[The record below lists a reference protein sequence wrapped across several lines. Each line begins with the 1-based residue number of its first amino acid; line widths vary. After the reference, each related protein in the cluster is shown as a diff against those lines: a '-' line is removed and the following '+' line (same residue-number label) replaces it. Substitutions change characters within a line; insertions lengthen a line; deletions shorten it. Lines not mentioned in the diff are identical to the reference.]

1 MASRVKVVK
10 WFLVG
15 SLCLFCSM
23 AAVRGQDAASKL
35 FNDGITYLNNAQFD
49 DAAKAFQT
57 IVTSYPTFAQIENAH
72 LLAGRAYF
80 FAKKYNDA
88 ITVLAKEAAP
98 NGKPEY
104 RGQGLFLTALAQFSA
119 AQDKTTGAN
128 VDTAGFTT
136 DVATFTTL
144 INFIQ
149 QNPTADNKTFLEQAL
164 YFRSLANY
172 EINKYDASVQ
182 DLVTLTG
189 PQYADSL
196 SLPDYRLQLG
206 DIYSIQTSN
215 LTNDKNASP
224 ASVTDLANKAISTLD
239 QVINDPNALVQAN
252 DASMSK
258 AQVLVMLAQLN
269 GNTSDGYQ
277 KALDAYRQ
285 IKRKA
290 DLIPAQQ
297 ARLQQLRDIAQKI
310 AVQNAQNHTSGGTD
324 QLALLIAREQGKLD
338 SLQAADTPDPIIE
351 ALIGIAQCYIN
362 ITGPD
367 GKKEADE
374 SRTILHRLVDHAK
387 LTPDQQKKVDFAI
400 LLSYVLGGQTDKAG
414 KALDDYLTKHAGDP
428 NADSLS
434 LQIAQELF
442 KRKDNE
448 GALAQAQRSIK
459 DFPKG
464 RYVADA
470 FTLEARI
477 LTALGRIKE
486 SDALVDDFLKANPTS
501 PLAYQMLL
509 TRGANK
515 SANNDLPGALADFG
529 KVKDATSAAPE
540 LQSGAAA
547 SYIQTLQK
555 MNNYDGV
562 VTEVKKY
569 EAKFTDPS
577 NKALPAVMFFG
588 AQALA
593 AKGDPGAVAA
603 LQDVARKFPK
613 DPVIAPIALYSVVT
627 AYQKA
632 GNLPLML
639 QAAKDLQATCPEAY
653 SQILLADDAVSDVL
667 TKQKP
672 PRYDDAAALYE
683 PLTKAS
689 DETIAAPAQNKVGDV
704 RLAQAKAFHY
714 QSLPPAG
721 TPGATVTR
729 ADAQKA
735 LSAAETAYLT
745 TLKSFPNQQSAIG
758 DAIEG
763 LVNVAQRN
771 FSWGVFKAESDFE
784 PYLGQVSKDL
794 TSPDMQA
801 HFEMAKAGLVFVVK
815 GGAAQ
820 YPAALERYRKIVA
833 ANPGVN
839 LTRQETDQ
847 FGGLLLQAKDYETAQ
862 KIYQQLLSSA
872 PSTDA
877 ASQAIAYYGLGAV
890 ALAQNQL
897 PAAKDNFTKMFSL
910 PGGAAW
916 SKHLS
921 DAQFG
926 LAYAEEQSG
935 TPTDIAAAKQTYSQL
950 MKSVAAGPIV
960 QTKSLL
966 GYGRILDKAGN
977 GLKPEPQGP
986 NEFAVHYFLQPNLFF
1001 QTATPEQSA
1010 EGLYLAGQVYDKAGD
1025 KANAKKQYDQILT
1038 TYKTLAP
1045 DWAAKA
1051 QAAEGQ

>member
-15 SLCLFCSM
+15 SLCLLCSITV
-23 AAVRGQDAASKL
+23 VRGQDAASKL
-35 FNDGITYLNNAQFD
+35 FNDGITYLNNAQYD
-49 DAAKAFQT
+49 EAAKNFQT
-57 IVTSYPTFAQIENAH
+57 IVTSYPTFQQIDTAH
-72 LLAGRAYF
+72 LLAGRAFF
-80 FAKKYNDA
+80 FAKKYSDA
-88 ITVLAKEAAP
+88 INVLQKEAAS
-98 NGKPEY
+98 NGKPEF

-119 AQDKTTGAN
+119 AQEKSSGSN

-149 QNPTADNKTFLEQAL
+149 QNPSADNRTFLEQAL

-172 EINKYDASVQ
+172 ELNKYDTSAQ
-182 DLVTLTG
+182 DLVSLTTDS
-189 PQYADSL
+189 QYAQSL
-196 SLPDYRLQLG
+196 SRPDYLLQLG
-206 DIYSIQTSN
+206 DIYSIETSN
-215 LTNDKNASP
+215 LTSDKNATSS
-224 ASVTDLANKAISTLD
+224 SVSEMGNKAIATLD

-269 GNTSDGYQ
+269 GNASDGYQ
-277 KALDAYRQ
+277 KALDAYRL

-297 ARLQQLRDIAQKI
+297 ARLQQLRDIAQKL

-351 ALIGIAQCYIN
+351 ALIGIAECYIN

-374 SRTILHRLVDHAK
+374 SRTVLHRLTEHAN
-387 LTPDQQKKVDFAI
+387 LTPDQKKKVDFNI

-414 KALDDYLTKHAGDP
+414 AALDNYLKQHAGDP

-442 KRKDNE
+442 KRKDND
-448 GALAQAQRSIK
+448 GALVQAQRSIK
-459 DFPKG
+459 DFKNG
-464 RYVADA
+464 RYIGDA
-470 FTLEARI
+470 YTLEARI
-477 LTALGRIKE
+477 LTAMGRIKE
-486 SDALVDDFLKANPTS
+486 SDAVVDDFLASNPTS
-501 PLAYQMLL
+501 PLAFQMLL

-515 SANNDLPGALADFG
+515 AANNDLPGALLDFG
-529 KVKDATSAAPE
+529 KVKDATGAAPE

-555 MNNYDGV
+555 LSKFDDV
-562 VTEVKKY
+562 IAEVKKY
-569 EAKFTDPS
+569 EAKYTDPT
-577 NKALPAVMFFG
+577 NKALPAVMLFG

-593 AKGDPGAVAA
+593 AKNDPGAIAA

-627 AYQKA
+627 AYQRA
-632 GNLPLML
+632 GNLTLML
-639 QAAKDLQATCPEAY
+639 QAAKDLQTTCPEAY
-653 SQILLADDAVSDVL
+653 SQILLADDAVSAEL
-667 TKQKP
+667 MKQKP
-672 PRYDDAAALYE
+672 PRYDDAAALYD
-683 PLTKAS
+683 PLTKAG
-689 DETIAAPAQNKVGDV
+689 DETIAAPAENKIGDV
-704 RLAQAKAFHY
+704 RFAQAKAFHY

-721 TPGATVTR
+721 TPNATVTR

-735 LSAAETAYLT
+735 LTAAETAYVT
-745 TLKSFPNQQSAIG
+745 TLKNWPQQINSVG

-771 FSWGVFKAESDFE
+771 RSWGVFKDDTDYET
-784 PYLGQVSKDL
+784 YLTQVSKDL
-794 TSPDMQA
+794 TSPDMPA

-815 GGAAQ
+815 NGATQ
-820 YPAALERYRKIVA
+820 YPAALDRYRKVVA
-833 ANPGVN
+833 ANPSLR
-839 LTRQETDQ
+839 LTRQEADQ

-862 KIYQQLLSSA
+862 KVYQQLLANAASN
-872 PSTDA
+872 DA
-877 ASQAIAYYGLGAV
+877 ASLAVAYNGLGSV
-890 ALAQNQL
+890 ALAQNQF

-910 PGGAAW
+910 PGGAGW
-916 SKHLS
+916 SKHIS
-921 DAQFG
+921 EAQYG
-926 LAYAEEQSG
+926 LAFAQENAG
-935 TPTDIAAAKQTYSQL
+935 TPQDLAAAKLTYGQL
-950 MKSVAAGPIV
+950 MKSVAAGAVI
-960 QTKSLL
+960 QTKALV
-966 GYGRILDKAGN
+966 GYGRILDKQGN
-977 GLKPEPQGP
+977 GLKPELAGP
-986 NEFAVHYFLQPNLFF
+986 NEYAVHYFLQPNVMF
-1001 QTATPEQSA
+1001 QVATPEQSA

-1025 KANAKKQYDQILT
+1025 KANAKKQYDAIKA
-1038 TYKTLAP
+1038 TYKDSAP
-1045 DWAAKA
+1045 DWYAKA
-1051 QAAEGQ
+1051 LQVDP